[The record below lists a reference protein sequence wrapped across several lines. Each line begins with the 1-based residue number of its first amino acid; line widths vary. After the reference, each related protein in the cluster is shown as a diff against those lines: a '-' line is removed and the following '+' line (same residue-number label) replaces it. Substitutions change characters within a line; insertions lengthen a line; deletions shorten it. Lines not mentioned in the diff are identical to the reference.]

1 MNTIESSRQIRVVR
15 PKITL
20 AMILCGVVGAAGIG
34 AVSAATPDDESLSIA
49 VKYDPQALSTQ
60 EGARVLYRK
69 LVRAAEEVCPTNS
82 ASPLMPSPAVAEC
95 RAQSIA
101 RAVFKINNPSLVA
114 VYNASVKHG

>member
-1 MNTIESSRQIRVVR
+1 MNTIKTARQVRVVR

-34 AVSAATPDDESLSIA
+34 AVSAATPDDESSSVA
-49 VKYDPQALSTQ
+49 VKYHAEDLSTQ

-69 LVRAAEEVCPTNS
+69 LVRAAAEVCPTDS
-82 ASPLMPSPAVAEC
+82 ASPLFPSPAIAKC

-114 VYNASVKHG
+114 VYNASTKHG

>member
-1 MNTIESSRQIRVVR
+1 MNTTESTRQVRVVR

-34 AVSAATPDDESLSIA
+34 AVSAATPDDESPSIA
-49 VKYDPQALSTQ
+49 VKYDPQAISSLD
-60 EGARVLYRK
+60 GARALYRK

-82 ASPLMPSPAVAEC
+82 ASPLVPSPAVAEC
-95 RAQSIA
+95 RAQSVA

-114 VYNASVKHG
+114 VYNASTRHG

>member
-49 VKYDPQALSTQ
+49 VKYDPQSLSTQ
-60 EGARVLYRK
+60 DGARALYRK
-69 LVRAAEEVCPTNS
+69 LVRAAAEVCPTNS
-82 ASPLMPSPAVAEC
+82 ANPYVLSRGVVEC
-95 RAQSIA
+95 RAQSVA

-114 VYNASVKHG
+114 VYNTSIKRG

>member
-1 MNTIESSRQIRVVR
+1 MNTIESTRQIRVVR

-34 AVSAATPDDESLSIA
+34 AVSAATPDDEASSVA
-49 VKYDPQALSTQ
+49 VKYQPQDLSTQ
-60 EGARVLYRK
+60 DGARALYRK

-82 ASPLMPSPAVAEC
+82 ASPLVPSTAVAEC

>member
-49 VKYDPQALSTQ
+49 VKYDPQSLSTQ
-60 EGARVLYRK
+60 DGTRALYRK
-69 LVRAAEEVCPTNS
+69 LVRAAAEVCPTNS
-82 ASPLMPSPAVAEC
+82 ASPYVLSPGVVEC
-95 RAQSIA
+95 RAQSLA

-114 VYNASVKHG
+114 LYNTSIKRG

>member
-1 MNTIESSRQIRVVR
+1 MNPIESTRQIRVVR

-34 AVSAATPDDESLSIA
+34 AVSAATPDDESLSIT

-60 EGARVLYRK
+60 DGARALYRK
-69 LVRAAEEVCPTNS
+69 LVRAAADVCPAGSDSPHLLS
-82 ASPLMPSPAVAEC
+82 AAVREC
-95 RAQSIA
+95 REHSVA

-114 VYNASVKHG
+114 VYNSSAKHG

>member
-1 MNTIESSRQIRVVR
+1 MNTIKTTRQVRVVR

-34 AVSAATPDDESLSIA
+34 AVSAATPDDESSSIA
-49 VKYDPQALSTQ
+49 VKYHPQDLST
-60 EGARVLYRK
+60 EDGARLLYRK

-82 ASPLMPSPAVAEC
+82 ASPLVLTPAVAEC

-101 RAVFKINNPSLVA
+101 RAVFQINIPCLVA
-114 VYNASVKHG
+114 VYNASVKRG

>member
-1 MNTIESSRQIRVVR
+1 MNTLDSTRQVRVVR

-34 AVSAATPDDESLSIA
+34 AVSAATPDDESSSIA
-49 VKYDPQALSTQ
+49 VKYHSQQLLTED
-60 EGARVLYRK
+60 GARVLYRK

-82 ASPLMPSPAVAEC
+82 ASPLIPSPAVAEC

-114 VYNASVKHG
+114 VYNASAKHG

>member
-1 MNTIESSRQIRVVR
+1 MNTLESTRQVRVVR

-34 AVSAATPDDESLSIA
+34 AVSAATPDDEASSVA
-49 VKYDPQALSTQ
+49 VKYQPQDLSTQ
-60 EGARVLYRK
+60 DGARALYRK

-82 ASPLMPSPAVAEC
+82 ASPLVPSTAVAEC

>member
-1 MNTIESSRQIRVVR
+1 MDTIETTRQVRVVR

-34 AVSAATPDDESLSIA
+34 AVSAATPDDEASSIA
-49 VKYDPQALSTQ
+49 VKYHPQDLST
-60 EGARVLYRK
+60 EDGARVLYRK
-69 LVRAAEEVCPTNS
+69 LVRAAEAVCPTNS

>member
-1 MNTIESSRQIRVVR
+1 MDTINTSRQVRVVR

-34 AVSAATPDDESLSIA
+34 AVSAATPDDEASSVA
-49 VKYDPQALSTQ
+49 VKYQPQDLSTQ
-60 EGARVLYRK
+60 DGARALYRK

-82 ASPLMPSPAVAEC
+82 ASPLVPSTAVAEC

>member
-1 MNTIESSRQIRVVR
+1 MNTIKTVRQVRVVR

-34 AVSAATPDDESLSIA
+34 AVSAATPDDESSSIA
-49 VKYDPQALSTQ
+49 VKFHPQDLSTQ

-82 ASPLMPSPAVAEC
+82 ASPFVPSPAVAEC

-114 VYNASVKHG
+114 VYNASTKHG